1 MKIKLLMA
9 GLLGLIS
16 VTAYAQKGALKD
28 AQEGYDNYNVESS
41 SAATKLS
48 PALMAKSAT
57 DINDA
62 KTAIDKAAANEKT
75 SALPQT
81 FALKAAIYGAL
92 AVRDT
97 VPATSAPLL
106 ATAEDALKKAKE
118 LDTKGEN
125 KKLIDAANI
134 SVAQYNS
141 SLGVK
146 EYQAGKYDLAYKAFD
161 AYREALP
168 DDTTAIYYSALA
180 ASNAGS
186 TDPKYYQYAITN
198 YNTLLTTKYSGNAKI
213 YNYLAT
219 LYMVNK
225 DTANAIKIVSA
236 GVAKYPSNAQLREQD
251 IRISLQAGK
260 GNEIL
265 GDIQSAI
272 TNDPKNK
279 TLYYFQGLTYSRIG
293 DGALDKATKTK
304 DAAAKAAL
312 NQTGLDNYAKA
323 ADSYKKAVAIDPDY
337 FDANFNLGYAL
348 MKPAIDNFNLAAN
361 LPSNAS
367 QKDYVALRTK
377 ADAQFDLALPYI
389 QKAVSLDPKSVNA
402 LTNLWNYYRGKY
414 DPANAAD
421 NKAKAADVKKQI
433 DALPATKN

>member
-9 GLLGLIS
+9 GLLGLVSTSI
-16 VTAYAQKGALKD
+16 YAQKGVLKD
-28 AQEGYDNYNVESS
+28 AQESYDTYSVAI
-41 SAATKLS
+41 AAAKI
-48 PALMAKSAT
+48 PALVVKAEGNL
-57 DINDA
+57 NDA
-62 KTAIDKAAANEKT
+62 KTSIDKAAANEKT
-75 SALPQT
+75 SGLPQT
-81 FALKAAIYGAL
+81 YALKGAIYSAL
-92 AVRDT
+92 AMRDT
-97 VPATSAPLL
+97 VPTTAAPLL
-106 ATAEDALKKAKE
+106 ATAADAIKKAKE

-125 KKLIDAANI
+125 KKLIDAASINI
-134 SVAQYNS
+134 AQYNS
-141 SLGVK
+141 AMGVR

-168 DDTTAIYYSALA
+168 DDTTAIYYTALA

-186 TDPKYYQYAITN
+186 KDPAYYQYAIKN
-198 YNTLLTTKYSGNAKI
+198 YNSLLTTKYSGNAKI

-225 DTANAIKIVSA
+225 DTANAIKTINA

-251 IRISLQAGK
+251 VRVSLQAGK

-293 DGALDKATKTK
+293 DASLNKAAKTK
-304 DAAAKAAL
+304 DATTKTTL
-312 NQTGLDNYAKA
+312 TQTGLDNYAKA
-323 ADSYKKAVAIDPDY
+323 ADSYKKAIEIDPDY

-361 LPSNAS
+361 LPSNAP
-367 QKDYVALRTK
+367 QKDYVALRQK
-377 ADAQFDLALPYI
+377 ADAQFDLALPSI
-389 QKAVSLDPKSVNA
+389 QKAVALDPKSVDA
-402 LTNLWNYYRGKY
+402 LTNLRNYYRGKY
-414 DPANAAD
+414 DPAHAAD
-421 NKAKAADVKKQI
+421 NKVKADDVKKQI
-433 DALPATKN
+433 DALTAK